1 MSYILDALKKS
12 EQERGHGT
20 APSVQTLHATGSH
33 YHASKTH
40 WWPYVLLAAIA
51 VNLAALLYF
60 MLIDT
65 DVSPSAHNPQD
76 SVITAQN
83 ESEAALVPSTL
94 QDGVPRLSEAAEE
107 IVYKPVLMPAST
119 PVIAQETGRPAEFA
133 PTPVRVS
140 APKPAVTQ
148 RDALLVV
155 PQRDELPADIQ
166 QHIPIM
172 EFSAHVYSSNPLHRS
187 IVINGRVMEEGDM
200 FASDLLLSEITPKG
214 AIFDYQG
221 QLFHQNVVSA
231 WN

>member
-12 EQERGHGT
+12 EQERGHGS

-40 WWPYVLLAAIA
+40 LWPYILLAAIV

-60 MLIDT
+60 MLADS
-65 DVSPSAHNPQD
+65 DADPSAQTRHMSP
-76 SVITAQN
+76 VTAQI
-83 ESEAALVPSTL
+83 EPETPPVTVALEDVDP
-94 QDGVPRLSEAAEE
+94 PKPEPAED
-107 IVYKPVLMPAST
+107 IVYRPVLMPAST
-119 PVIAQETGRPAEFA
+119 RAIAKETEKPAEF
-133 PTPVRVS
+133 VS
-140 APKPAVTQ
+140 APVQVSTPKA
-148 RDALLVV
+148 VV

-187 IVINGRVMEEGDM
+187 IVINGRFMEEGDM

-214 AIFDYQG
+214 AIFAYQG

>member
-20 APSVQTLHATGSH
+20 APSVQTLHTTGSH
-33 YHASKTH
+33 HPASKNH
-40 WWPYVLLAAIA
+40 MWPYILIAAIA

-60 MLIDT
+60 MLGDT
-65 DVSPSAHNPQD
+65 DVASSAHAPQIGA
-76 SVITAQN
+76 VTAQN
-83 ESEAALVPSTL
+83 ETEIPLVSATRQAAEQAASEP
-94 QDGVPRLSEAAEE
+94 AEE
-107 IVYKPVLMPAST
+107 IVYKPVLMPANARAT
-119 PVIAQETGRPAEFA
+119 TKETLKPAEIP

-140 APKPAVTQ
+140 TPEPA
-148 RDALLVV
+148 V
-155 PQRDELPADIQ
+155 PQRDELPAEIQ

-187 IVINGRVMEEGDM
+187 IVINGRFMEEGDM